1 MKKYLY
7 IFCSGFISG
16 LLIAIG
22 ATVYLSMLAG
32 GQGEYH
38 AKILGSLFFG
48 VGLYGII
55 IFDTWLYTG
64 KVGNTLNEKPSYL
77 LDLLICVLG
86 NLIGVVLLS
95 LLISV
100 TRYGESLQAQASIL
114 VAQKQNDSWYSILF
128 LAFMCG
134 VMIYIACKG
143 HAICPNPI
151 GKIILCFLAVSVF
164 ILCGFEHVV
173 ANASYYAYAHF
184 SNLKA
189 FGYFALMALGN
200 GLGAI
205 FFDGL
210 LKLIS
215 HLKVSDR
222 A

>member
-7 IFCSGFISG
+7 ILVSGFVSG

-22 ATVYLSMLAG
+22 ATVYLSILQMSHN
-32 GQGEYH
+32 EYLG
-38 AKILGSLFFG
+38 KIIGSLFFG

-55 IFDTWLYTG
+55 IFETWLYTG

-77 LDLLICVLG
+77 FDLLVCVVG
-86 NLIGVVLLS
+86 NLIGVILLS
-95 LLISV
+95 FVISL
-100 TRYGESLQAQASIL
+100 TRYGASLQE
-114 VAQKQNDSWYSILF
+114 VATTIVEQKHQDSWYSILI
-128 LAFMCG
+128 LAFLCG

-143 HAICPNPI
+143 HAICFNPV
-151 GKIILCFLAVSVF
+151 GKVILCFLAVAVF

-173 ANASYYAYAHF
+173 ANAAYYTFARFFDPISILH
-184 SNLKA
+184 
-189 FGYFALMALGN
+189 FALMALGN

-205 FFDGL
+205 SFDGL